1 MDPEVKKLRIKIQK
15 EKKRPK
21 KVYMCPHTD
30 KKFYAKGY
38 CQACYHSKGRT
49 KAANNCAHHERPNH
63 ALGLCKNCYF
73 SQFARKKREEKR
85 NPQKAQDGNSDGLRS
100 E

>member
-1 MDPEVKKLRIKIQK
+1 
-15 EKKRPK
+15 
-21 KVYMCPHTD
+21 MCPHTD

-38 CQACYHSKGRT
+38 CQSCYHSKGRT
-49 KAANNCAHHERPNH
+49 KTASNCSHPDRPNH

-85 NPQKAQDGNSDGLRS
+85 YDMKTQDVKNERIGYAAQRLK
-100 E
+100 EQQLKME